1 MAVSIGTGGGPP
13 PLVLASGS
21 PRRQQL
27 LAAAGLRFTVAPA
40 DVDETPPPGVA
51 PVDLA
56 RTLAQRKAVRV
67 AAGYPEAVVLGA
79 DTVVDLDGLLLG
91 KPADA
96 AEAIAMLRRLQGRSH
111 AVHTGIA
118 LAWNSGAEVRSQ
130 VVSATV
136 TMRAI
141 SRGAIIVYVATG
153 EPLDKAGAYALQG
166 LAGAW
171 ISSVEGSR
179 TAVVGLPMDETLAL
193 LARVGIHPQPTPP

>member
-40 DVDETPPPGVA
+40 DVDETPPPGVV

-56 RTLAQRKAVRV
+56 RALAQRKAVRV

-96 AEAIAMLRRLQGRSH
+96 AEAIAMLLRLQGRSH

-136 TMRAI
+136 TMRSI
-141 SRGAIIVYVATG
+141 SRGAIIAYVATG

-179 TAVVGLPMDETLAL
+179 TAVVGLPIDETLAL
-193 LARVGIHPQPTPP
+193 LARVGIHPQPEWP

>member
-1 MAVSIGTGGGPP
+1 
-13 PLVLASGS
+13 
-21 PRRQQL
+21 
-27 LAAAGLRFTVAPA
+27 
-40 DVDETPPPGVA
+40 
-51 PVDLA
+51 
-56 RTLAQRKAVRV
+56 
-67 AAGYPEAVVLGA
+67 
-79 DTVVDLDGLLLG
+79 VDLDGLLLG

>member
-1 MAVSIGTGGGPP
+1 MAVSIGPGGGLP

-51 PVDLA
+51 PMDLA
-56 RTLAQRKAVRV
+56 RALARRKAVHV

-141 SRGAIIVYVATG
+141 SRGAIIAYVATG

-193 LARVGIHPQPTPP
+193 LARVGIHPQPTLP